1 MDRNRVYGWNL
12 VQKERESKLVIAKA
26 LERFGKD
33 KIAAAF
39 TGGKDSLVVL
49 HLLKQVGD
57 GQVPIPV
64 LHIDTSVKFKE
75 IYEYR
80 DKLVKEWNLNLIVT
94 RNEQALKEIR
104 VAQDREVCCQRLKTD
119 ALNMAIIKHGWRALI
134 TGVRWDE
141 QEARARE
148 KYFSPRVHHTRIHPI
163 LHFREQDIWEYIRK
177 YELPY
182 CPLYDQGYRS
192 IGCEP
197 CTKPAKEGFPERGG
211 RAQDKEEIM
220 ERLRALG
227 YF

>member
-1 MDRNRVYGWNL
+1 MDRTSTGDL
-12 VQKERESKLVIAKA
+12 AQKEAQSKSVIKEA
-26 LERFGKD
+26 LERFGEGM
-33 KIAAAF
+33 AAAF

-49 HLLKQVGD
+49 HLLKQVG
-57 GQVPIPV
+57 GSRVPIPV
-64 LHIDTSVKFKE
+64 LHVDTSVKFKE

-80 DKLVKEWNLNLIVT
+80 DRLAQEWNLNLIVF
-94 RNEQALKEIR
+94 RNEQALKEIK
-104 VAQDREVCCQRLKTD
+104 VAQEREVCCQRLKTD
-119 ALNMAIIKHGWRALI
+119 ALNMAIIKYGWRALI

-141 QEARARE
+141 QEARAGE
-148 KYFSPRVHHTRIHPI
+148 KYFSPRDHHTRIHPI

-177 YELPY
+177 YKLPY
-182 CPLYDQGYRS
+182 CTLYDKGYRS

-197 CTKPAKEGFPERGG
+197 CTKPTKEGSPERGG